1 MSRLLALICFV
12 ATVLPVPAALAKR
25 YSDAELERMFVSRTP
40 PHYPADLRRRRVTGS
55 GIFRLYVDEQG
66 KVTAIGVMESTGNKR
81 LDAEALKALV
91 RWRAKPGEKREIDQ
105 PVTFWFGR

>member
-1 MSRLLALICFV
+1 MSRFLALLCC
-12 ATVLPVPAALAKR
+12 TVLMLPVPEALAKR

-40 PHYPADLRRRRVTGS
+40 PHYPPDLRKRRMTGS
-55 GIFRLYVDEQG
+55 GVFRLYIDEQG

-81 LDAEALKALV
+81 LDAEALRALV
-91 RWRAKPGEKREIDQ
+91 RWRAKPGDKREVDQ